1 MYVILKQLL
10 PAIEDPENMQYI
22 NYNVEIPGDEIYEYE
37 SLELAIAKKEELLND
52 PRYTGRNLKIKECQ

>member
-10 PAIEDPENMQYI
+10 PAIEGHDDLQYI
-22 NYNVEIPGDEIYEYE
+22 NYNVEIPGDEIYEYG

-52 PRYTGRNLKIKECQ
+52 PRYTGRNLKIEECQ

>member
-10 PAIEDPENMQYI
+10 PAIEGPENMQYI

-52 PRYTGRNLKIKECQ
+52 PRYTGRNLKIEECQ

>member
-1 MYVILKQLL
+1 
-10 PAIEDPENMQYI
+10 MQYI

-52 PRYTGRNLKIKECQ
+52 PRYTGRNLKIEECQ